1 MEKKHGKNDSSEP
14 HSTNKSK
21 KSITAQLFPSRTHTH
36 TQSSAIDQ
44 EKIDSLNREMF
55 PFFVG
60 WVGWPAVDWRVFIRA
75 SSTLLDIFSDVKSFD
90 SY

>member
-1 MEKKHGKNDSSEP
+1 MEKKKHGKNDSSEP

-21 KSITAQLFPSRTHTH
+21 KSITAQLFPSTTHTHTH

-55 PFFVG
+55 PFFCVG
-60 WVGWPAVDWRVFIRA
+60 WELAGG
-75 SSTLLDIFSDVKSFD
+75 
-90 SY
+90 

>member
-14 HSTNKSK
+14 HSTNKSQ
-21 KSITAQLFPSRTHTH
+21 KSITAQLFPSRTH

-55 PFFVG
+55 PFFC
-60 WVGWPAVDWRVFIRA
+60 WVGGLAGG
-75 SSTLLDIFSDVKSFD
+75 
-90 SY
+90 